1 MQPTQRH
8 PLTLTHLVLPAL
20 LFTACAQPH
29 PPSSPPSSRV
39 VDITAGASHTCMLL
53 AGGQIQC
60 WGLNDNGQLGD
71 GTLTNRALPEDVI
84 GMMVTAKAI
93 AAGERHT
100 CAVTTKA
107 AVKCWGSNHDNQLG
121 DGTNV
126 DRVAPTDVAGLTS
139 GMRAVAAG
147 EQHTCGLTAAGGVKC
162 WGSNRKGQLGDGTG
176 VDRTIPVDVAGLT
189 SGVSA
194 IAAGWQHTCAVTIAG
209 EVKCWGENQDGQL
222 GDGTAI
228 DKTFPV
234 DVTGLNSV
242 VRAIAAGARHT
253 CVLTVAGGVKCW
265 GNNQSG
271 QLGDGSVT
279 ARVTPL
285 DVAGLTGNVSA
296 IVTGKQHSCAL
307 DTSGTVKCWGDNR
320 HREVGDDGESE
331 IIRPIEV
338 RGHTRNAR
346 ALAAGGEHTCA
357 LSQDKIHCWGSNVYG
372 QLGRKA

>member
-1 MQPTQRH
+1 MQPTRRH
-8 PLTLTHLVLPAL
+8 PLALTHLVLPAL

-29 PPSSPPSSRV
+29 PPSPPSSRV

-100 CAVTTKA
+100 CAVTTRA
-107 AVKCWGSNHDNQLG
+107 GVKCWGSNRDNQLG
-121 DGTNV
+121 DGTNI

-176 VDRTIPVDVAGLT
+176 VDRNIPVDVAGLT

-242 VRAIAAGARHT
+242 VRA
-253 CVLTVAGGVKCW
+253 
-265 GNNQSG
+265 NQTG
-271 QLGDGSVT
+271 RCGSHR
-279 ARVTPL
+279 RV
-285 DVAGLTGNVSA
+285 D
-296 IVTGKQHSCAL
+296 Q
-307 DTSGTVKCWGDNR
+307 R
-320 HREVGDDGESE
+320 
-331 IIRPIEV
+331 
-338 RGHTRNAR
+338 
-346 ALAAGGEHTCA
+346 
-357 LSQDKIHCWGSNVYG
+357 
-372 QLGRKA
+372 